1 MACEVGDGGSGSG
14 SLKIKNRGDRMKL
27 LCSYGGKIL
36 PRPSD
41 GILKYVGGETRVIAL
56 SHDANF
62 SGKLKL
68 GLFMH
73 C

>member
-1 MACEVGDGGSGSG
+1 MACEVGDEGSGSG
-14 SLKIKNRGDRMKL
+14 SLKIKNRRLRIKL